1 VEKYNEFLVNP
12 EEFNYLELS
21 GGRMTRTD
29 PFTPEESYY
38 ECLECGS
45 RTLTEDHIGSCPAC
59 GGEVRNIGVPR
70 E

>member
-1 VEKYNEFLVNP
+1 
-12 EEFNYLELS
+12 
-21 GGRMTRTD
+21 MTRAD